1 MKIQQFLK
9 KVITHVLLL
18 LTILTSFFNCKVNEK
33 PLFINVENIKVV
45 ESNSKNIILSA
56 NALFMNPN
64 DIGGTLQTDEIKIY
78 VNDNEVG
85 YVSTER
91 FEVPAK
97 KEFTIPLKATIP
109 IDSIIS
115 NKNIGGLIGSLFSK
129 KIKVQY
135 KGDIIYKT
143 LGFSY
148 RYDVDETEDVKF
160 KL

>member
-9 KVITHVLLL
+9 NEIKRFLIL
-18 LTILTSFFNCKVNEK
+18 LTIVGTFFNCKVNEK
-33 PLFINVENIKVV
+33 PLFVNVENIKVI
-45 ESNSKNIILSA
+45 ESTSKHIILSA
-56 NALFMNPN
+56 DALFMNPN
-64 DIGGTLQTDEIKIY
+64 DIGGELKTDEIKIF

-85 YVSTER
+85 SVSTES

-97 KEFTIPLKATIP
+97 NEFTIPLKATIP
-109 IDSIIS
+109 LDSLIS
-115 NKNIGGLIGSLFSK
+115 NKSIGSLIGSLFSK
-129 KIKVQY
+129 KMKVQY

-148 RYDVDETEDVKF
+148 RYDVDETEDVKI